1 MNWARKVLPAALC
14 GVLLAG
20 ASAAKTLE
28 QQDYPPGP
36 GAQEAAAER
45 TARPA
50 RPAPNAAPQDNTASE
65 PMIEPAQV
73 KKHFESRFPG
83 VDVVSVRATPFEGL
97 YEVQVGNDLVYSD
110 AQVRFV
116 MQGALI
122 DAIDRVDLTAQRQY
136 TLNQVDFDELP
147 LDKAIK
153 QVTGDGSRVMV
164 AFEDPNCGYCRQLHQ
179 TLARLDNV
187 TIYTL
192 LFPILSPDSHE
203 KARDIWCAEDP
214 AAAWRQWMI
223 NGVKPVRRECET
235 PVEDITALA
244 RKLRITG
251 TPALFFPDN
260 TRVNGAMPLE
270 SLQAKLES
278 QDEQVTQNAKTQ

>member
-1 MNWARKVLPAALC
+1 MLLNWARKVLPAALC

-20 ASAAKTLE
+20 ASAAQTLE

-45 TARPA
+45 TAQ
-50 RPAPNAAPQDNTASE
+50 PAPNAALQDNTASE
-65 PMIEPAQV
+65 PIVEPAQV
-73 KKHFESRFPG
+73 KRHFESRFPG

-136 TLNQVDFDELP
+136 SLNQVNFDELP

-153 QVTGDGSRVMV
+153 QM
-164 AFEDPNCGYCRQLHQ
+164 
-179 TLARLDNV
+179 
-187 TIYTL
+187 
-192 LFPILSPDSHE
+192 
-203 KARDIWCAEDP
+203 
-214 AAAWRQWMI
+214 AA
-223 NGVKPVRRECET
+223 G
-235 PVEDITALA
+235 
-244 RKLRITG
+244 
-251 TPALFFPDN
+251 
-260 TRVNGAMPLE
+260 
-270 SLQAKLES
+270 
-278 QDEQVTQNAKTQ
+278 